1 MEILTILVSSNIHFK
16 NRSCGSY
23 SFFKPVVIN
32 FVFLLITC
40 KGPVVKTFL
49 RLFEEYPQSQ
59 EFFSDFRGTP
69 LEALK
74 DDHKLSTI
82 LQEHAIRVL
91 RVVEKVIGRI
101 EDLEKVYNFY
111 LNTIT
116 KKDTQNV
123 NITY

>member
-1 MEILTILVSSNIHFK
+1 M
-16 NRSCGSY
+16 
-23 SFFKPVVIN
+23 VIN
-32 FVFLLITC
+32 FVFLLITY

-101 EDLEKVYNFY
+101 EDLEKVLYDFY

>member
-1 MEILTILVSSNIHFK
+1 M
-16 NRSCGSY
+16 
-23 SFFKPVVIN
+23 
-32 FVFLLITC
+32 
-40 KGPVVKTFL
+40 

-101 EDLEKVYNFY
+101 EDLEKVYRILASLTRGLNFF
-111 LNTIT
+111 LTFQIRV
-116 KKDTQNV
+116 KFEGG
-123 NITY
+123 

>member
-1 MEILTILVSSNIHFK
+1 MYTANE
-16 NRSCGSY
+16 SCSLNWLETC
-23 SFFKPVVIN
+23 P
-32 FVFLLITC
+32 LITY

-101 EDLEKVYNFY
+101 EDLEKVY
-111 LNTIT
+111 LKIT
-116 KKDTQNV
+116 KNE
-123 NITY
+123 Y

>member
-1 MEILTILVSSNIHFK
+1 M
-16 NRSCGSY
+16 
-23 SFFKPVVIN
+23 
-32 FVFLLITC
+32 
-40 KGPVVKTFL
+40 

-101 EDLEKVYNFY
+101 EDLEKVYRILASLTRGLNFFLVSKLG
-111 LNTIT
+111 LNLREG
-116 KKDTQNV
+116 
-123 NITY
+123 